1 MNFTDGLKSSNTD
14 EWETPQNLFEYLDL
28 EFNFDID
35 VCANA
40 DNHKCKVYFDKDIDG
55 LSQDWGC
62 RTCWMNP
69 PYGREIGKWVKKAAD
84 TAMGGGVVVALLP
97 VRTDTRWW
105 EYVMKASE
113 LRFIRGRVKFG
124 NAKVGAPFPS
134 VIAIW
139 GTPTKPVIKM
149 IDG

>member
-1 MNFTDGLKSSNTD
+1 MNFTEGLKSSNTD
-14 EWETPQNLFEYLDL
+14 EWETPQHLFNYLDL
-28 EFNFDID
+28 EFNFEID
-35 VCANA
+35 VCANEH
-40 DNHKCKVYFDKDIDG
+40 NHKCKIYYDKDIDG
-55 LSQDWGC
+55 LSQDWGT
-62 RTCWMNP
+62 RRCWMNP
-69 PYGREIGKWVKKAAD
+69 PYGREICKWVKKAAD

-97 VRTDTRWW
+97 VRTDTQWW
-105 EYVMKASE
+105 HHVMKATE

-149 IDG
+149 IDV